1 VISSLDLLN
10 VYQAGPPRTVFIGL
24 FRVVTIV
31 VFSLGVL
38 AVAPRMYFDPDTSMW
53 WVPGVAIGSAVPFVV
68 LALLSAPYVSTV
80 RVLLPASAKRSHEA
94 LMAFAENVPA
104 DTKVSLQTMRW
115 LPWPIHRQ
123 VFFSDLRRLPGTK
136 LSANLEHV
144 PLGHEEAKDASKV
157 FGGRLARRM
166 YGRFWVD
173 MTVRNKSQ
181 APGVWEKMWDQITI
195 KGQEHLRVAP
205 RDRLPP
211 IMANRPALTSPSVGA
226 GRKTPP
232 PPPPPPARSKGGAKS
247 KSKKMSR

>member
-1 VISSLDLLN
+1 MISSLDFLN

-31 VFSLGVL
+31 VLGLGVT
-38 AVAPRMYFDPDTSMW
+38 AVAPRMYFDPDSSNW
-53 WVPGVAIGSAVPFVV
+53 WVPTVAIGSAVPFVV

-80 RVLLPASAKRSHEA
+80 RILLPNSARRSTEA

-104 DTKVSLQTMRW
+104 DTKVLLQSMRW

-144 PLGHEEAKDASKV
+144 PLGHEQAKNANNIL
-157 FGGRLARRM
+157 GGRFVQRM
-166 YGRFWVD
+166 YGKYWVD

-195 KGQEHLRVAP
+195 KGQEHLKVAP

-211 IMANRPALTSPSVGA
+211 VMANRPVPTTPSVGA
-226 GRKTPP
+226 AKKPSL
-232 PPPPPPARSKGGAKS
+232 PPPPAAKFKGGAKS
-247 KSKKMSR
+247 KKRSR